1 MVTMLKVTSAR
12 SLSNIGSGAAVD
24 KHLDVTVERELLKN
38 PNLLREVL
46 NCMSVEG
53 KTKTACYQFVQHKQD
68 HLTELTN
75 DVE

>member
-1 MVTMLKVTSAR
+1 MLKVTSAR
-12 SLSNIGSGAAVD
+12 GLNASNIGSGAAED
-24 KHLDVTVERELLKN
+24 KLDVTVERELLKN

-53 KTKTACYQFVQHKQD
+53 KTKSACYEFVQHKKD
-68 HLTELTN
+68 HMTELTN